1 MHNCHGSQPQGC
13 FCFNYVSPPKNRARS
28 PQQSKPDYSF
38 LAGEKGGE
46 SRGIKVRNFKEQ
58 RAHMKQRCSSEAF
71 PGGRH
76 GRAAPKAAR
85 KHLFPDMEKHMD
97 HHSSRNNGCDKQRV
111 QTAEKS
117 MHQGRSSNPP
127 LLVSLRG

>member
-1 MHNCHGSQPQGC
+1 MHNCHGSKPQGC

-71 PGGRH
+71 PGGRQRQS
-76 GRAAPKAAR
+76 GPESSTKTFVSRYG
-85 KHLFPDMEKHMD
+85 ETYG
-97 HHSSRNNGCDKQRV
+97 SSRTVPGTMGVIN
-111 QTAEKS
+111 
-117 MHQGRSSNPP
+117 
-127 LLVSLRG
+127 RGFKPRRNQCTKAVLPIHLCSFP